1 MRIAVASDHA
11 GFAFKQALIAEL
23 RQLGHEVVDFG
34 TDSEASCDY
43 PDFAIPA
50 AQSVAS
56 GDCDRA
62 ILPCTNGIGM
72 AMVANRIPG
81 VRGALVYSERTA
93 MMTRQHHDSNALCL
107 GATTSYP
114 CSQSLTNSGSNS
126 GGSCK
131 STGKSIKTASPVAYF
146 KLLKDERNTPKFR
159 AFTTIFTTGS
169 LAAMDFRISTVRSLD
184 ALSAKICS
192 RL

>member
-1 MRIAVASDHA
+1 LRIAVASDHA
-11 GFAFKQALIAEL
+11 GFAFKQALVAEL
-23 RQLGHEVVDFG
+23 RRLGHEVVDFG

-50 AQSVAS
+50 AQAVAS

-81 VRGALVYSERTA
+81 VRGALVYNERTA

-107 GATTSYP
+107 GAGEFPPEELLSWARVWLDTKFEGGRHARRVGKVEALD
-114 CSQSLTNSGSNS
+114 SLPDKGR
-126 GGSCK
+126 G
-131 STGKSIKTASPVAYF
+131 V
-146 KLLKDERNTPKFR
+146 
-159 AFTTIFTTGS
+159 
-169 LAAMDFRISTVRSLD
+169 
-184 ALSAKICS
+184 
-192 RL
+192 